1 LAPGTPSFAA
11 LARNILEPIMQSFT
25 CPACDSRVYFEN
37 LFCAC
42 GAALFYDPEAR
53 AMLNE
58 ADPCANRDA
67 IQCNWVAIPGETLCR
82 SCCMS
87 DVVPALH
94 IGDNQQLLERAER
107 AKRWVL
113 ANLSNWQWFTDADG
127 GMRPRFQMLSE
138 NTGAGRAEQIMMG
151 HDNGE
156 IVINVTEA
164 DELIRVKRQQELG
177 EQYRS
182 MVGHFRHELA
192 HFLFDRLTAA
202 PGFQDDFRALF
213 GDESADYAAALQE
226 HYNNPKDPGEDFI
239 TAYATSHPHED
250 WAETVAH
257 LLHMVDFTD
266 SFVSAGL
273 MMKGIPADYQPYAET
288 DADHLLTIAAE
299 VAIAINDIN
308 RALDNSDLYPFIL
321 TPKIR
326 EKIKFAHGWISQHAA
341 RGA

>member
-1 LAPGTPSFAA
+1 
-11 LARNILEPIMQSFT
+11 MQSFT
-25 CPACDSRVYFEN
+25 CPACHARVYFEN
-37 LFCAC
+37 TFCAC
-42 GAALFYDPEAR
+42 GEPLFYEPEAR
-53 AMLNE
+53 AMLNQ
-58 ADPCANRDA
+58 AAPCANRDA
-67 IQCNWVAIPGETLCR
+67 IQCNWAAIPGESLCR
-82 SCCMS
+82 SCAMS

-138 NTGAGRAEQIMMG
+138 NTGGRAVQIMMG

-164 DELIRVKRQQELG
+164 DELIRIQRQHKLG

-192 HFLFDRLTAA
+192 HFLFDRLAVA
-202 PGFQDDFRALF
+202 PGFLDGFRPLF
-213 GDESADYAAALQE
+213 GDETADYNAALQE
-226 HYNNPKDPGEDFI
+226 HYANPKSPGEDFI
-239 TAYATSHPHED
+239 TTYATSHPHED

-273 MMKGIPADYQPYAET
+273 SMKAVPEGYRPYA
-288 DADHLLTIAAE
+288 DQNADNLLNIAAE

-321 TPKIR
+321 TPAIR
-326 EKIKFAHGWISQHAA
+326 AKMTFAHGWISDHAA

>member
-1 LAPGTPSFAA
+1 
-11 LARNILEPIMQSFT
+11 MQNDGQ
-25 CPACDSRVYFEN
+25 A
-37 LFCAC
+37 
-42 GAALFYDPEAR
+42 
-53 AMLNE
+53 
-58 ADPCANRDA
+58 CANRET
-67 IQCNWVAIPGETLCR
+67 IQCNWIAVPGEPLCR
-82 SCCMS
+82 SCTMS
-87 DVVPALH
+87 DTVPALH
-94 IGDNQQLLERAER
+94 VGDNQQLLERAER

-113 ANLSNWQWFTDADG
+113 ANLSNWNWFTDADG

-138 NTGAGRAEQIMMG
+138 NTGSGRAQQIMMG

-164 DELIRVKRQQELG
+164 DELIRIQRQHKLG

-192 HFLFDRLTAA
+192 HFLFDRLAVA
-202 PGFQDDFRALF
+202 SGFLDEFRPIF
-213 GDESADYAAALQE
+213 GDETADYNAALQE
-226 HYNNPKDPGEDFI
+226 HYANPKNPGDEFI
-239 TAYATSHPHED
+239 TTYATAHPHED

-273 MMKGIPADYQPYAET
+273 SMTGVPDKYRPYADT
-288 DADHLLTIAAE
+288 DADHLLNIAAD

-308 RALDNSDLYPFIL
+308 RALDNSDLYPFVL
-321 TPKIR
+321 TPFIR
-326 EKIKFAHGWISQHAA
+326 EKMKFAHGWISSHIE

>member
-1 LAPGTPSFAA
+1 MARFCQQPSKEF
-11 LARNILEPIMQSFT
+11 IMQSFT
-25 CPACDSRVYFEN
+25 CPACNTRVYFDN

-42 GAALFYDPEAR
+42 GQPLFYEPEAR
-53 AMLNE
+53 AMWNKAE
-58 ADPCANRDA
+58 PCANRDT
-67 IQCNWVAIPGETLCR
+67 IQCNWAAVPGETLCR
-82 SCCMS
+82 SCAMS
-87 DVVPALH
+87 DTVPVLNV
-94 IGDNQQLLERAER
+94 GDNRQLLARAER

-138 NTGAGRAEQIMMG
+138 NTGTGRAEQIMMG

-164 DELIRVKRQQELG
+164 DELIRVQRQRQLG
-177 EQYRS
+177 EHYRS

-192 HFLFDRLTAA
+192 HFLFDRLKAA
-202 PGFQDDFRALF
+202 PGFVDEFRPLF
-213 GDESADYAAALQE
+213 GDETADYDAALQE
-226 HYNNPKDPGEDFI
+226 HYANPKDPGEDFI

-273 MMKGIPADYQPYAET
+273 SMTGVPDGYQPYADT
-288 DADHLLTIAAE
+288 DADHLLNIAAA

-326 EKIKFAHGWISQHAA
+326 EKIKFAHGWISSHAE

>member
-1 LAPGTPSFAA
+1 
-11 LARNILEPIMQSFT
+11 MQSFT
-25 CPACDSRVYFEN
+25 CPACNARVYFEN
-37 LFCAC
+37 TFCAC
-42 GAALFYDPEAR
+42 GAPLYYDPEAR
-53 AMLNE
+53 TMLND
-58 ADPCANRDA
+58 AAPCANRDS
-67 IQCNWVAIPGETLCR
+67 IQCNWVAIPGEPLCR
-82 SCCMS
+82 SCAMS
-87 DVVPALH
+87 DTLPALNV
-94 IGDNQQLLERAER
+94 GDNQQLLERAER

-113 ANLSNWQWFTDADG
+113 ANLSNWEWFTDADT

-138 NTGAGRAEQIMMG
+138 NTGGRAVQIMMG

-164 DELIRVKRQQELG
+164 DELIRVQRQHKLG

-192 HFLFDRLTAA
+192 HFLFDRLAVA
-202 PGFQDDFRALF
+202 PGFVDGFRPLF
-213 GDESADYAAALQE
+213 GDETADYNAALQE
-226 HYNNPKDPGEDFI
+226 HYANPKDPGEDFI
-239 TAYATSHPHED
+239 TTYATSHPHED

-273 MMKGIPADYQPYAET
+273 SMKSLPEEYHPYT
-288 DADHLLTIAAE
+288 DQDADHLLNIAAE

-308 RALDNSDLYPFIL
+308 RALDNSDLYPFVL

-326 EKIKFAHGWISQHAA
+326 EKIKFAHGWISSHAE

>member
-1 LAPGTPSFAA
+1 
-11 LARNILEPIMQSFT
+11 
-25 CPACDSRVYFEN
+25 
-37 LFCAC
+37 
-42 GAALFYDPEAR
+42 
-53 AMLNE
+53 
-58 ADPCANRDA
+58 
-67 IQCNWVAIPGETLCR
+67 
-82 SCCMS
+82 
-87 DVVPALH
+87 
-94 IGDNQQLLERAER
+94 
-107 AKRWVL
+107 
-113 ANLSNWQWFTDADG
+113 
-127 GMRPRFQMLSE
+127 MRPRFQMLSE

-202 PGFQDDFRALF
+202 PGFQDEFRALF

-273 MMKGIPADYQPYAET
+273 MMKGIPANYQPYAET

-326 EKIKFAHGWISQHAA
+326 EKIKFAHGWISQHGA

>member
-1 LAPGTPSFAA
+1 
-11 LARNILEPIMQSFT
+11 MQSFT

-202 PGFQDDFRALF
+202 PGFQDEFRALF

-273 MMKGIPADYQPYAET
+273 MMKGIPANYQPYAET

-326 EKIKFAHGWISQHAA
+326 EKIKFAHGWISQHGA

>member
-1 LAPGTPSFAA
+1 
-11 LARNILEPIMQSFT
+11 MQSFT
-25 CPACDSRVYFEN
+25 CPACNTRVYFDN

-42 GAALFYDPEAR
+42 GQPLFYEPEAR
-53 AMLNE
+53 AMWNKAE
-58 ADPCANRDA
+58 PCANRDT
-67 IQCNWVAIPGETLCR
+67 IQCNWAAVPGETLCR
-82 SCCMS
+82 SCAMS
-87 DVVPALH
+87 DTVPVLNV
-94 IGDNQQLLERAER
+94 GDNRQLLARAER

-138 NTGAGRAEQIMMG
+138 NTGTGRAEQIMMG

-164 DELIRVKRQQELG
+164 DELIRVQRQRQLG
-177 EQYRS
+177 EHYRS

-192 HFLFDRLTAA
+192 HFLFDRLKAA
-202 PGFQDDFRALF
+202 PGFVDEFRPLF
-213 GDESADYAAALQE
+213 GDETADYDAALQE
-226 HYNNPKDPGEDFI
+226 HYANPKDPGEDFI

-273 MMKGIPADYQPYAET
+273 SMTGVPDGYQPYADT
-288 DADHLLTIAAE
+288 DADHLLNIAAA

-326 EKIKFAHGWISQHAA
+326 EKIKFAHGWISSHAE

>member
-1 LAPGTPSFAA
+1 
-11 LARNILEPIMQSFT
+11 MQSFT
-25 CPACDSRVYFEN
+25 CPDCGNRVYFDN
-37 LFCAC
+37 MFCAC
-42 GAALFYDPEAR
+42 GVPLFYEPEAR
-53 AMLNE
+53 AMQNDGQ
-58 ADPCANRDA
+58 ACANRET
-67 IQCNWVAIPGETLCR
+67 IQCNWIAVPGEPLCR
-82 SCCMS
+82 SCTMS
-87 DVVPALH
+87 DTVPALH
-94 IGDNQQLLERAER
+94 VGDNQQLLERAER

-113 ANLSNWQWFTDADG
+113 ANLSNWNWFTDADR

-138 NTGAGRAEQIMMG
+138 NTGSGRAQQIMMG

-164 DELIRVKRQQELG
+164 DELIRIQRQHKLG

-192 HFLFDRLTAA
+192 HFLFDRLAVA
-202 PGFQDDFRALF
+202 SGFLDEFRPIF
-213 GDESADYAAALQE
+213 GDETADYNAALQE
-226 HYNNPKDPGEDFI
+226 HYANPKNPGDEFI
-239 TAYATSHPHED
+239 TTYATAHPHED

-273 MMKGIPADYQPYAET
+273 SMTGVPDKYRPYADT
-288 DADHLLTIAAE
+288 DADHLLNIAAD

-308 RALDNSDLYPFIL
+308 RALDNSDLYPFVL
-321 TPKIR
+321 TPFIR
-326 EKIKFAHGWISQHAA
+326 EKMKFAHGWISSHIE

>member
-1 LAPGTPSFAA
+1 MARFCQQPSKEF
-11 LARNILEPIMQSFT
+11 IMQSFT
-25 CPACDSRVYFEN
+25 CPACNTRVYFDN

-42 GAALFYDPEAR
+42 GQPLFYEPEAR
-53 AMLNE
+53 AMWNKAE
-58 ADPCANRDA
+58 PCANRDT
-67 IQCNWVAIPGETLCR
+67 IQCNWAAVPGEALCR
-82 SCCMS
+82 SCAMS
-87 DVVPALH
+87 DTVPVLNV
-94 IGDNQQLLERAER
+94 GDNRQLLARAER

-138 NTGAGRAEQIMMG
+138 NTGTGRAEQIMMG

-164 DELIRVKRQQELG
+164 DELIRVQRQRQLG
-177 EQYRS
+177 EHYRS

-192 HFLFDRLTAA
+192 HFLFDRLKAA
-202 PGFQDDFRALF
+202 PGFVDEFRPLF
-213 GDESADYAAALQE
+213 GDETADYDAALQE
-226 HYNNPKDPGEDFI
+226 HYANPKDPGEDFI

-273 MMKGIPADYQPYAET
+273 SMTGVPDGYQPYADT
-288 DADHLLTIAAE
+288 DADHLLNIAAA

-326 EKIKFAHGWISQHAA
+326 EKIKFAHGWISSHAE

>member
-1 LAPGTPSFAA
+1 
-11 LARNILEPIMQSFT
+11 MQSFT
-25 CPACDSRVYFEN
+25 CPACNSRVYFDN

-42 GAALFYDPEAR
+42 GAALYYEPEAGDMVND
-53 AMLNE
+53 AP
-58 ADPCANRDA
+58 PCANRDT
-67 IQCNWVAIPGETLCR
+67 ILCNWVAVPGQALCR
-82 SCCMS
+82 SCAMS
-87 DVVPALH
+87 DTVPALN
-94 IGDNQQLLERAER
+94 IGDNQQLLARAER

-113 ANLSNWQWFTDADG
+113 ANLSNWQWFTDADE

-138 NTGAGRAEQIMMG
+138 NTGGRAEQIMMG

-164 DELIRVKRQQELG
+164 DELIRVQRQHQLG

-192 HFLFDRLTAA
+192 HFLFDRLALA
-202 PGFQDDFRALF
+202 PDFLDGFRPLF
-213 GDESADYAAALQE
+213 GDETADYNLALQE
-226 HYNNPKDPGEDFI
+226 HYAAPKEPGEDFI
-239 TAYATSHPHED
+239 TSYATSHPHED

-273 MMKGIPADYQPYAET
+273 SMTGVPEGYQPYA
-288 DADHLLTIAAE
+288 DHDPDHLLNIAAE

-308 RALDNSDLYPFIL
+308 RALDNSDLYPFVL
-321 TPKIR
+321 TPRIR
-326 EKIKFAHGWISQHAA
+326 EKIKFAHGWISSHAE